1 MGGYLK
7 AGLESLQQRHEAIGD
22 VRGRGL
28 LLGIELVED
37 RQRKEPAR
45 DLGMAVGKRALEL
58 GACLNIVSRRT
69 HAHIFRIAPP
79 LNVSRGEIDSALA
92 ILDQALTECAG
103 RA

>member
-1 MGGYLK
+1 
-7 AGLESLQQRHEAIGD
+7 

-37 RQRKEPAR
+37 RAGKEPAR
-45 DLGMAVGKRALEL
+45 DLGMAVGKRALE
-58 GACLNIVSRRT
+58 ARRCLNIVSRRT

-79 LNVSRGEIDSALA
+79 LNVSRAEIDSALA
-92 ILDQALTECAG
+92 ILDQALTECSG